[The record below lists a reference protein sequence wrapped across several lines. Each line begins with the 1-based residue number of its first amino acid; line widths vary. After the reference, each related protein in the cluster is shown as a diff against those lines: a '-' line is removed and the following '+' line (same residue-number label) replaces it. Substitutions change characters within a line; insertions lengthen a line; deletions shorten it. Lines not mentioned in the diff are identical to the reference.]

1 MRLTPSCVAVFL
13 SLCFDSFEY
22 RPNACKTSSVVIG
35 VVRIF
40 AKCQRIVYFFA
51 NIPAEPGSSLQQR
64 GFLCD
69 LRRREARYQ
78 KSDALTESSLP
89 HMECCR
95 LEDCLIASHQGPSDT
110 YPYVYAKDARQFSRS
125 VRLRRRASRLSR
137 VHGCLVPWH
146 FPWDAC
152 QATNFFIRPLL
163 WAVPTSSPTRP
174 FTGGPAHAALNGFR
188 KNIEFS
194 DNNRYS

>member
-51 NIPAEPGSSLQQR
+51 NRPAEPGSSLQQR

-78 KSDALTESSLP
+78 KPAALTESSLP
-89 HMECCR
+89 HMECCGI
-95 LEDCLIASHQGPSDT
+95 EDCLIAWHQGPSDT
-110 YPYVYAKDARQFSRS
+110 YPYVCAKDARQFSRS
-125 VRLRRRASRLSR
+125 VRLRRRASRLIPCSR
-137 VHGCLVPWH
+137 L
-146 FPWDAC
+146 
-152 QATNFFIRPLL
+152 PLTMAFSL
-163 WAVPTSSPTRP
+163 GMLARLPTSLLGRSFWPHDDFPHPPVHWQTCARRLKRFP
-174 FTGGPAHAALNGFR
+174 EKH
-188 KNIEFS
+188 
-194 DNNRYS
+194 